1 MSSDWPVLRV
11 ASHDS
16 SSFAEFIGIIPA
28 AGIASRL
35 RPCRYLKE
43 LLPVSYVVGG
53 EPGSTIPV
61 PVVELSLRALRAA
74 SVKRCI
80 VAISD
85 RKPELMRYLGDG
97 SDFGLEIA
105 YVEQPNPTGLAAAV
119 NLAYNWTRGSYCC
132 LVLPDTI
139 VYPDT
144 AMSQLVESMRADP
157 CNLALAVFPTDTP
170 EQLGPVR
177 FDSLGRVAEVLD
189 KPRSTDLYN
198 TWAMA
203 IWSPEFSDLLHNHHT
218 MSANLT
224 LGEVFDLA
232 VRKGLNVRALWF
244 PKGSFVDAGT
254 TTGITA
260 MLELS
265 KSAEPANGP
274 YATDLQTYAPNRE

>member
-1 MSSDWPVLRV
+1 MSSDCLVSRV

-16 SSFAEFIGIIPA
+16 SSAEFIGVIPA

-35 RPCRYLKE
+35 KPCRYVKE
-43 LLPVSYVVGG
+43 LLPVSYIVEGD
-53 EPGSTIPV
+53 PGSTMPV

-80 VAISD
+80 IAISD

-97 SDFGLEIA
+97 SDFGLEFA
-105 YVEQPNPTGLAAAV
+105 YVEQSRPTGLAAAV
-119 NLAYNWTRGSYCC
+119 NLAYNWTHGSYCC

-139 VYPDT
+139 VYPST
-144 AMSQLVESMRADP
+144 AMCQLVESMRTDP

-203 IWSPEFSDLLHNHHT
+203 VWSPEFSDLLYHQLEEST
-218 MSANLT
+218 NLA

-232 VRKGLNVRALWF
+232 VSKGLNVRALWF
-244 PKGSFVDAGT
+244 PQGSFVDVGT
-254 TTGITA
+254 GAGITA
-260 MLELS
+260 MLEFS
-265 KSAEPANGP
+265 KTAKPVNTPCASVVSSK
-274 YATDLQTYAPNRE
+274 